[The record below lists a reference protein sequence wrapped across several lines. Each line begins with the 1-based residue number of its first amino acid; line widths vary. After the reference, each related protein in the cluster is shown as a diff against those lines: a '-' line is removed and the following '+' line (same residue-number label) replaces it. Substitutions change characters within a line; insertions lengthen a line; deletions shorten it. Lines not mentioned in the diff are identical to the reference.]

1 MPDAVTIRS
10 ADPRVLAAEVGS
22 RGFITLRI
30 ERRVGSPA
38 RAFVRVCRSSR
49 PHPTSS
55 GSGRGRRV
63 LGSES
68 PPVKLGRPPRFPDEG
83 PPPAPN
89 RSIVGMPEVARQIVL
104 DHEELAIEVDWDLDH
119 RRQHDDK
126 RPVLLAGRDRRVER
140 LHDLEAAEETVEV
153 AKDQQGRT
161 FLSGQCSQCLER
173 GQRIRSADRGG
184 SLLILSG
191 DRQSAIDVLGGQ

>member
-1 MPDAVTIRS
+1 M
-10 ADPRVLAAEVGS
+10 
-22 RGFITLRI
+22 
-30 ERRVGSPA
+30 
-38 RAFVRVCRSSR
+38 RA
-49 PHPTSS
+49 
-55 GSGRGRRV
+55 
-63 LGSES
+63 LGSEA

-89 RSIVGMPEVARQIVL
+89 RSIVGIPEVARQIVL
-104 DHEELAIEVDWDLDH
+104 DHDELTIELGWDLDH

-140 LHDLEAAEETVEV
+140 LHDLGAAEETVEV

-173 GQRIRSADRGG
+173 GQRIRSADRDG

-191 DRQSAIDVLGGQ
+191 NRQFAIDVPGGQ